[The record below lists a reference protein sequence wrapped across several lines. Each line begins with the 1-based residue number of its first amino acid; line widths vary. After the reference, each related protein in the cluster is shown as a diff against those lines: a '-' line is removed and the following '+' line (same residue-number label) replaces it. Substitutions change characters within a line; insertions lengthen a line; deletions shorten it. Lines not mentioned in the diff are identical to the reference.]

1 MMRSRRSVEWPK
13 PLPQITVFAFQT
25 IDVRAD
31 EPDSTQRCLGGIA
44 VRVADIQFHIQK
56 ARMSSWSRR
65 ISFQVDVAGIIQ
77 IMGTSLYSR
86 SDTPIRELLQ
96 NAHDAIQRRRLNDLS
111 YKGQIQIRTDPEK
124 HTLEV
129 SDDGI
134 GLTAD
139 EAEKYL
145 GTLGIGITGLL
156 KGRHP
161 SADAPAAVGDMLI
174 GQFGIGL
181 FSAFLLA
188 DRIVV
193 ESRKVG
199 GDEGIRWAAGEGTE
213 IELQSCDR
221 TEPGTTIRLELK
233 EDHHKLA
240 ESPAAIEAAVKE
252 YADYLPIPIHV
263 NGMAQRANVINAAW
277 FDPTPD
283 PEAVELALE
292 EKFSEAPLDIIPI
305 RVESPVSIAGA
316 LYVTPQRTPG
326 FAGEPVLT
334 TTIRRMV
341 ISRDTQGLLP
351 QWATFLRGVLEL
363 NDCSPTASR
372 EDLVRDAKF
381 EAVRIQL
388 EKMLFEHFEGLMK
401 SDPARLEAVLSWHR
415 YSLAGA
421 ALSDRRLRDLLRQT
435 YRFMTSAGPMTC
447 DEILNRSAADPLFES
462 ESDRV
467 VWYNTDRRQEQ
478 WVNTLFNRN
487 DVPCVQTLRSFEES
501 LLASMAGDVATTK
514 GESIDLRIASPSA
527 DGFASQILGVHDMQD
542 APPEWQDFL
551 ESTEARIMIASFRTE
566 QPVMAFLNDRHELQ
580 KTYEELKRQGTV
592 PSGFQRLIDSHFSA
606 DEPSRNEVLLNRNHR
621 LVKRVL
627 EQRPGTP
634 LASVLRLL
642 VISALNS
649 AGAAV
654 PLAAHSQQSD
664 DLDWIAEALWGQK
677 R

>member
-1 MMRSRRSVEWPK
+1 
-13 PLPQITVFAFQT
+13 
-25 IDVRAD
+25 
-31 EPDSTQRCLGGIA
+31 
-44 VRVADIQFHIQK
+44 
-56 ARMSSWSRR
+56 MSNWSRR

-96 NAHDAIQRRRLNDLS
+96 NAHDAIQRRRLVDLS
-111 YKGQIQIRTDPEK
+111 YKGQIHIRTDADS
-124 HTLEV
+124 HILEV
-129 SDDGI
+129 CDDGI

-161 SADAPAAVGDMLI
+161 LAATATAAGEMLI

-188 DRIVV
+188 DRIIV
-193 ESRKVG
+193 ESRKLG
-199 GDEGIRWAAGEGTE
+199 GHEGIRWTAGEGTE

-221 TEPGTTIRLELK
+221 TEPGTSIRLELK
-233 EDHHKLA
+233 SDFHKLA
-240 ESPAAIEAAVKE
+240 QSPAQIEAAVKE
-252 YADYLPIPIHV
+252 YADYLPIPIYL
-263 NGMAQRANVINAAW
+263 NGTAQRANVINAAW

-292 EKFSEAPLDIIPI
+292 EKFNEAPLDIIPI
-305 RVESPVSIAGA
+305 RVERPVSIAGA

-326 FAGEPVLT
+326 FAGEPVVT
-334 TTIRRMV
+334 TTIKRMV
-341 ISRDTQGLLP
+341 IARDTQGLLP
-351 QWATFLRGVLEL
+351 PWASFLRGVLEL

-372 EDLVRDAKF
+372 EDLVRDSKF
-381 EAVRIQL
+381 EAVRQQI
-388 EKMLFEHFEGLMK
+388 ERILFEHFEGLVK
-401 SDPARLEAVLSWHR
+401 SDPARLEAVLTWHR

-435 YRFMTSAGPMTC
+435 YRFTTSAGPLTC
-447 DEILNRSAADPLFES
+447 DEIIIRSPADPLFETDA
-462 ESDRV
+462 DRV
-467 VWYNTDRRQEQ
+467 IWYNTDRRQER
-478 WVNTLFNRN
+478 WVNSLFGQSET
-487 DVPCVQTLRSFEES
+487 PCVQTLRSFEES
-501 LLASMAGDVATTK
+501 LLAAMAGDVSVAK
-514 GESIDLRIASPSA
+514 GEAIDLRIASPSA
-527 DGFASQILGVHDMQD
+527 QGFASQILGVREMED
-542 APPEWQDFL
+542 ASPEWQDFL
-551 ESTEARIMIASFRTE
+551 SATDARVMVATFRTD

-580 KTYEELKRQGTV
+580 RTYEELKRQGTV
-592 PSGFQRLIDSHFSA
+592 PAGFQRLIDSHFQS
-606 DEPSRNEVLLNRNHR
+606 DEPARNEVLLNRNHR

-627 EQRPGTP
+627 EQRAGTP

-642 VISALNS
+642 VVSALNS

-654 PLAAHSQQSD
+654 PREAQSQQSD

-677 R
+677 K